1 MGKYGG
7 VTVLS
12 GFILYN
18 LGFIFQL
25 MAVPSSDWVSS
36 DLTKLPLEIPMP
48 AGGQGSQLD
57 FTCRLAQCLNHEKSK
72 FRFVVKLRVRKEIIG
87 K

>member
-25 MAVPSSDWVSS
+25 MAVPSSDWDQCQLEGKVRSLILPV
-36 DLTKLPLEIPMP
+36 DLRSVQITTIFLK
-48 AGGQGSQLD
+48 
-57 FTCRLAQCLNHEKSK
+57 FEKSK
-72 FRFVVKLRVRKEIIG
+72 FKFVVQLRVRKKYIVTR
-87 K
+87 KDRT